1 MNTTIQEFLLPD
13 ARAAK
18 ETNRAGNDTSH
29 GSLPTKAAILVIEDN
44 DINMDMMI
52 LVLNSLDHPV
62 IPALNGPAGLAIA
75 RSQRPSLILCDIQMP
90 ELDGFAL
97 LNALRAD
104 PDPLVSG
111 IPIVA
116 VTALAE
122 ADAGKRLMD
131 AGFDGYLGKPVDID
145 HLTREL
151 RKFF

>member
-1 MNTTIQEFLLPD
+1 M
-13 ARAAK
+13 
-18 ETNRAGNDTSH
+18 
-29 GSLPTKAAILVIEDN
+29 KAAILVIDDN

-52 LVLNSLDHPV
+52 IVLNSMDHPV

-111 IPIVA
+111 IPVVA
-116 VTALAE
+116 VTAMAE
-122 ADAGKRLMD
+122 TGGGKRLFD

-145 HLTREL
+145 ALTMEL